1 MKGKKTFTIA
11 DVLERPVFRR
21 AKLAAGEQGVNRRV
35 GWVHVLEITNVSPF
49 VSRHDLILTTGLWL
63 IRKGEERA
71 EYMEQLIR
79 SEAAGLCVELGTS
92 IYEIPPEI
100 LELAE
105 QHHFPVIVFEQPV
118 RFVEITQEIGRAH
131 V

>member
-21 AKLAAGEQGVNRRV
+21 AKLAAGEHGVDRRV

-63 IRKGEERA
+63 IRKGKSA
-71 EYMEQLIR
+71 P
-79 SEAAGLCVELGTS
+79 S
-92 IYEIPPEI
+92 IWSS
-100 LELAE
+100 
-105 QHHFPVIVFEQPV
+105 
-118 RFVEITQEIGRAH
+118 
-131 V
+131 